1 MNNMTGKTM
10 DKLIKAYGKNQRRL
24 GGTLGFGAG
33 VVMTAVPWL
42 VSRWLVSRWIDNI
55 AEEVTTEEEPGE

>member
-33 VVMTAVPWL
+33 VVMTAVPFYL
-42 VSRWLVSRWIDNI
+42 TWLVSRWIDNI
-55 AEEVTTEEEPGE
+55 AEEVTTEEEAGE

>member
-33 VVMTAVPWL
+33 VVMTAVPL
-42 VSRWLVSRWIDNI
+42 VSRWLVKRWIDNI
-55 AEEVTTEEEPGE
+55 AEEVTTEEKTGE

>member
-10 DKLIKAYGKNQRRL
+10 DKLIKAYGKNQIRL

-33 VVMTAVPWL
+33 VVITVVPL
-42 VSRWLVSRWIDNI
+42 VATWLVSRWIDNI
-55 AEEVTTEEEPGE
+55 AEEVTTEEEAGE

>member
-33 VVMTAVPWL
+33 VVMTAAPL
-42 VSRWLVSRWIDNI
+42 IAKWLVSRWIDNI
-55 AEEVTTEEEPGE
+55 AEEVTTEEEAGE

>member
-42 VSRWLVSRWIDNI
+42 VSRWIDNI
-55 AEEVTTEEEPGE
+55 VEEATTEEEAGE

>member
-33 VVMTAVPWL
+33 VVMTAVPL
-42 VSRWLVSRWIDNI
+42 IATWLVSRWIDNTV
-55 AEEVTTEEEPGE
+55 EEATTEEKTGE

>member
-33 VVMTAVPWL
+33 VVITVVPL
-42 VSRWLVSRWIDNI
+42 VATWLVSRWIDNI
-55 AEEVTTEEEPGE
+55 AEEVTTEEEAGE